1 MRAAIYYGPRDVRM
15 EDRPTPVAGPTDAVV
30 KIARAGICGTDLT
43 AYLYSGDA
51 VAIFEGGEFGHEM
64 VGTVCEVGADV
75 ADVKVG
81 DRVFV
86 CPTTCKRGGMG
97 LADSAGGFSEYV
109 LVEDAKLDYNLYKL
123 DDGVTFDEAVVTE
136 PFAVG
141 TRGKNVAGV
150 RPGDHAVVFG
160 AGPIGLAA
168 LSSLVGM
175 GIRDAVVVDVNDER
189 LARAKQMGAGAVC
202 NSQTADL
209 AAFLS
214 EHFGTVA
221 SHIGMPVPDVDAFI
235 DCAGAPS
242 IAGDFLAI
250 AKEGAR
256 LSVVAVYKQP
266 VELNLTSV
274 MSSEAV
280 IMGSCGYSHADIEE
294 VLANLASRTTKMPDA
309 VTHHF
314 PHEQTPEAFACAA
327 DPSTGAVKVV
337 IDYE

>member
-1 MRAAIYYGPRDVRM
+1 MRAAIYYGPKDVRM
-15 EDRPTPVAGPTDAVV
+15 EDRPTPEAGPTDAVV

-43 AYLYSGDA
+43 AYLYNGDV
-51 VAIFEGGEFGHEM
+51 VAIYEGGEFGHEM
-64 VGTVCEVGADV
+64 VGTVCEVGT
-75 ADVKVG
+75 DVKDVQVG

-86 CPTTCKRGGMG
+86 CPTTCKRGGMA

-109 LVEDAKLDYNLYKL
+109 LVEDAAIDYNLYKL
-123 DDGVTFDEAVVTE
+123 DKDVSFDEAVVTE

-141 TRGKNVAGV
+141 TRGKNVTGA
-150 RPGDHAVVFG
+150 RPGDHVAVFG
-160 AGPIGLAA
+160 AGTIGLAA

-175 GIRDAVVVDVNDER
+175 GIDDAVVVDVNDQR
-189 LARAKQMGAGAVC
+189 LALAKQLGAGAVC
-202 NSQTADL
+202 NPQTADL
-209 AAFLS
+209 AAFLG

-221 SHIGMPVPDVDAFI
+221 SHVGMPVPDVDAFI

-242 IAGDFLAI
+242 IASDFLAM

-266 VELNLTSV
+266 VELNLSSV
-274 MSSEAV
+274 MSTEAV
-280 IMGSCGYSHADIEE
+280 IMGSCGYSRADIEE
-294 VLANLASRTTKMPDA
+294 VLDNLKRHATKIPDV

-314 PHEQTPEAFACAA
+314 PHEQTPEAFATAA
-327 DPSTGAVKVV
+327 DPATGAVKVV